1 METKDALHNSWSHPA
16 FEIVKK
22 DSPASGVKA
31 KFRVDAKLIN
41 GYTSQNVIGYIPG
54 KIEPDSFIVI
64 SAHYDHLGRMGK
76 DTYFPGANDNASGTA
91 MLLELANYYS
101 SHQPDY
107 SIAFMAFGAEEAG
120 LIGSSYYVG
129 HPLFPLNQIKFMV
142 NLDLVGTGDE
152 GMTVVNGV
160 MLADEFN
167 LLTKINEQK
176 GYLSKVNKRANAPN
190 SDHYFFAT
198 KGVKAIFIYTLGGI
212 KAYHDVYDGA
222 ETLPLTK
229 FKELFG
235 LLTDF
240 IEEL

>member
-1 METKDALHNSWSHPA
+1 M
-16 FEIVKK
+16 I
-22 DSPASGVKA
+22 
-31 KFRVDAKLIN
+31 
-41 GYTSQNVIGYIPG
+41 
-54 KIEPDSFIVI
+54 
-64 SAHYDHLGRMGK
+64 
-76 DTYFPGANDNASGTA
+76 
-91 MLLELANYYS
+91 
-101 SHQPDY
+101 
-107 SIAFMAFGAEEAG
+107 
-120 LIGSSYYVG
+120 
-129 HPLFPLNQIKFMV
+129 

-152 GMTVVNGV
+152 GMTVVNAV
-160 MLADEFN
+160 DLPDQFN

-176 GYLSKVNKRANAPN
+176 GYMPKINKRTNAPN

-212 KAYHDVYDGA
+212 KAYHDIYDRA